1 MIYKN
6 SLFKY
11 SQENKCFFQ
20 ELEKPLNENCKTFF
34 DIIGGVMSS
43 SFVNKRIDKNPLNR
57 DSEADSATEKNK
69 SEKKKVVSTY
79 MS

>member
-1 MIYKN
+1 
-6 SLFKY
+6 
-11 SQENKCFFQ
+11 
-20 ELEKPLNENCKTFF
+20 
-34 DIIGGVMSS
+34 MSS
-43 SFVNKRIDKNPLNR
+43 SFVNKRIDKNLLNR